1 MQGTPPAHLDSPAEL
16 SDLETTMPEP
26 TTPEPSSA
34 TSSLLHDTPFHQ
46 RLSSTL
52 PQTSTNAYQETA
64 FVEAATEMKGK
75 FWGPVPVDR
84 FFEEFLDVE
93 IPTMPKVN
101 KRKLAALAKKPE
113 KEMYKPLVRHFF
125 LFAILS
131 RH

>member
-75 FWGPVPVDR
+75 FWGPVP
-84 FFEEFLDVE
+84 
-93 IPTMPKVN
+93 KVN
-101 KRKLAALAKKPE
+101 KRKLAAVAKKPE
-113 KEMYKPLVRHFF
+113 KEMYKLLVRQFF
-125 LFAILS
+125 CL
-131 RH
+131 